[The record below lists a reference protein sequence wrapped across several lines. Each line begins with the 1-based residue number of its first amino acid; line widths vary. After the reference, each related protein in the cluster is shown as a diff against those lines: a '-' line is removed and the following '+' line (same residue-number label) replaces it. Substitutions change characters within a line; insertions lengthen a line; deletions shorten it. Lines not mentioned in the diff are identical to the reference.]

1 MQNHTL
7 LTSLHQG
14 RECSRAAGVKGHRY
28 SGLTLKIQ
36 PSRQS
41 LRSHSSSFPPK
52 DWRWGPRLLLDVVEE
67 GARPTVTVCRDRA
80 AF

>member
-28 SGLTLKIQ
+28 SGFTAQNPTITAISEVSLEFVPTEGLPGW
-36 PSRQS
+36 PSR
-41 LRSHSSSFPPK
+41 
-52 DWRWGPRLLLDVVEE
+52 LDSRGGTPQTE
-67 GARPTVTVCRDRA
+67 T
-80 AF
+80 